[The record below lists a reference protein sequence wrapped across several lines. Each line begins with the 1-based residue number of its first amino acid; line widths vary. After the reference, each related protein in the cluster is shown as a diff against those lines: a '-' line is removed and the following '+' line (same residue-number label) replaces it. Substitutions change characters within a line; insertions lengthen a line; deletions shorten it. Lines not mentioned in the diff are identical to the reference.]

1 MYIPVTYEQ
10 DFDDLWMH
18 LKSKYPEKL
27 FNLDGVGEQL
37 DMSKFSKKFFSSAVT
52 SDASIDAN
60 ANVDDMSVIAYE
72 KELPKPFLK
81 MNSYY
86 ILWKE
91 LKKLYG
97 RPFADSVVEMQL
109 TGDIYINDMHGIGA
123 GKPYSYFGDTV
134 IIAKT
139 PNGAILYTTMEDVF
153 NRVAH
158 DGQLGEREDC
168 EEYTPEKGWEIL
180 DNNGWTKLT
189 RILKHPSHCDLVGVE
204 TKNGRTTIVT
214 EDHPVILK
222 GNQCLAAEDLC
233 CGIHELAQGSL
244 RIDQGVTTSF
254 IDPDYAYFVGFMIG
268 DGYIVSIPG
277 KVTQIRSGHFEIC
290 QKNIKNH
297 KIWSVANRLY
307 DNVREIKQGRALAC
321 GYKADVELL
330 GDTGRKSHKRKM
342 PADVLF
348 WGKDAQLSLLA
359 GLIDAEANINP
370 NGIVSIRVSSF
381 ALAEQ
386 IAELIRLNNLGNCRT
401 QLIKEYAPSGFASN
415 HPLYGVSCR
424 FTDRDIAKYSIKIQ
438 QSYDAV
444 YKKVNVDG
452 RFDSNDYRVH
462 KLLKYQHFGNAV
474 YDVTTASGHFYSQGL
489 LQHNCFNYSTY
500 DILTKGLPMVKKVK
514 CEPPKYLYS
523 FKSQLE
529 QFVTIA
535 SNSTLGASGTAD
547 MLIMMAY
554 YVKNMLNTLSDAHF
568 TFADE
573 DAVWRYVREN
583 LVSFVYTINQPM
595 RGNQC
600 VTEDTEVLTPS
611 GWKKYDEL
619 HVGDDIYTW
628 HDNELRIQQVQRVNV
643 NDYDGEMHRYRG
655 ERFDMQVTPNHRVLY
670 TSDPLA
676 KDFDLKPS
684 QEIIGCEDVYIP
696 VAARKWQGTGG
707 TWPQVRTSTLPWD
720 ERQVVCPLEFFS
732 LYRTNLPYSISS
744 QEAGEVVTFTNKT
757 NLPWTIAGEL
767 QHLCVL
773 AGLDSTAI
781 KLDNGR
787 YTVQVRQH
795 MSTLDR
801 ADKKEIVHYK
811 GKVWCPTTEDGVVV
825 FRHNGTVFISGN
837 SPFTN
842 LSVYDDN
849 FLDKLCADYIF
860 PDGST
865 PDKEIVKKLQN
876 IYLDI
881 MNEELQRTPLTF
893 PVTTACF
900 SIDKDNNIQDE
911 AFLHNIAQKNLQWG
925 FINMYAGSSSTL
937 SSCCFDGS
945 QKVFYMEDPED
956 GAWRIESLSRLY
968 ELYHDAVLFTM
979 GAHGEKSMCKVIR
992 IAGQPIYKLY
1002 LEGIKEPIPTS
1013 ETHLNP
1019 VVGYGLVPSYKL
1031 APSDKLISR
1040 GEDGKGAEVAITSI
1054 SIEPAPEY
1062 VYCLEMITVP
1072 QEEALFTLPNGIITH
1087 NCRLRSEQQSEY
1099 FNSFGSGSSKI
1110 GSLGVCTINFPRL
1123 AIQYPLEE
1131 DFMEKL
1137 EEMVGVCAKVNNA
1150 KRHIVQ
1156 KRINNGNEPLYKY
1169 EFMELSKQYSTCGVN
1184 GFYETIKLLGYD
1196 ILTEEGQA
1204 LALRILDKINDT
1216 NKIYQN
1222 KYKMPHNVEQV
1233 PGENLSIKLAEKDK
1247 LMGYQNEYNLYSN
1260 QFIPLIANADLF
1272 DRIKLQGLFDSHFSG
1287 GSICHLNVETQIT
1300 DVKNMEDLIRVAAKK
1315 GVVYFAI
1322 NYVLSQCT
1330 NGHMSVTNGDK
1341 CLVCGEPITDKY
1353 SRVVGFLTNIKN
1365 WHKVR
1370 REEDFPNRQF
1380 YQGEEIA
1387 PPEEEIEKVDL
1398 ARNTKE

>member
-123 GKPYSYFGDTV
+123 GKPYSYFGDTQVV
-134 IIAKT
+134 IPDKEWPFVTLCDLWNQYAKQMPVT
-139 PNGAILYTTMEDVF
+139 DHGDYEEIIPEDLKVLDADDSYVRVSRIVRHQNTQPLLNITVGGDDEPQFQLRVTADHPIILENGSELSAE
-153 NRVAH
+153 
-158 DGQLGEREDC
+158 QLKVGDALAMSQRFRN
-168 EEYTPEKGWEIL
+168 YIL
-180 DNNGWTKLT
+180 DKQRLD
-189 RILKHPSHCDLVGVE
+189 LKIYD
-204 TKNGRTTIVT
+204 
-214 EDHPVILK
+214 
-222 GNQCLAAEDLC
+222 
-233 CGIHELAQGSL
+233 
-244 RIDQGVTTSF
+244 
-254 IDPDYAYFVGFMIG
+254 
-268 DGYIVSIPG
+268 
-277 KVTQIRSGHFEIC
+277 
-290 QKNIKNH
+290 
-297 KIWSVANRLY
+297 SV
-307 DNVREIKQGRALAC
+307 NV
-321 GYKADVELL
+321 
-330 GDTGRKSHKRKM
+330 
-342 PADVLF
+342 
-348 WGKDAQLSLLA
+348 
-359 GLIDAEANINP
+359 
-370 NGIVSIRVSSF
+370 VSS
-381 ALAEQ
+381 
-386 IAELIRLNNLGNCRT
+386 ISPMPELDP
-401 QLIKEYAPSGFASN
+401 K
-415 HPLYGVSCR
+415 
-424 FTDRDIAKYSIKIQ
+424 D
-438 QSYDAV
+438 
-444 YKKVNVDG
+444 
-452 RFDSNDYRVH
+452 
-462 KLLKYQHFGNAV
+462 FGDKAIYV
-474 YDVTTASGHFYSQGL
+474 YDITTETGTFAADGIFKA
-489 LQHNCFNYSTY
+489 HNCFNYSTY

-600 VTEDTEVLTPS
+600 VTEDTEVLTPG

-619 HVGDDIYTW
+619 YVGDDIYTW

-643 NDYDGEMHRYRG
+643 NDYDGEMHHYFGRDVD
-655 ERFDMQVTPNHRVLY
+655 FIITPNHRVVHQKNN
-670 TSDPLA
+670 SDIWEIH
-676 KDFDLKPS
+676 PS
-684 QEIIGCEDVYIP
+684 SYLIDKKTPITIP
-696 VAARKWQGTGG
+696 VASSKFDREDYPISDDMLALCTFVLTDGHLKHGEGGRRTTVHVYKSPKRWGNEELQDIFARLGLEYQIRTLDSCFGG
-707 TWPQVRTSTLPWD
+707 TVTAYELSTD
-720 ERQVVCPLEFFS
+720 NSV
-732 LYRTNLPYSISS
+732 
-744 QEAGEVVTFTNKT
+744 EVVRLLNDTKKS
-757 NLPWTIAGEL
+757 LPDWMAKLSRRQAQLVIDLWAQLDGHTAENEYGRQKLQCDNMSIANQLQELCVIAG
-767 QHLCVL
+767 H
-773 AGLDSTAI
+773 GSTI
-781 KLDNGR
+781 NTR
-787 YTVQVRQH
+787 YIGNNKAPTIYVIPFIR
-795 MSTLDR
+795 
-801 ADKKEIVHYK
+801 DKKSLQNKETVHYQ
-811 GKVWCPTTEDGVVV
+811 GKVWCPTTEDGVVFFRRRGSV
-825 FRHNGTVFISGN
+825 FVSGN

-849 FLDKLCADYIF
+849 FLDKLCTDYIF

-881 MNEELQRTPLTF
+881 MNDELQRTPLTF

-937 SSCCFDGS
+937 SSC
-945 QKVFYMEDPED
+945 
-956 GAWRIESLSRLY
+956 
-968 ELYHDAVLFTM
+968 
-979 GAHGEKSMCKVIR
+979 
-992 IAGQPIYKLY
+992 
-1002 LEGIKEPIPTS
+1002 
-1013 ETHLNP
+1013 
-1019 VVGYGLVPSYKL
+1019 
-1031 APSDKLISR
+1031 
-1040 GEDGKGAEVAITSI
+1040 
-1054 SIEPAPEY
+1054 
-1062 VYCLEMITVP
+1062 
-1072 QEEALFTLPNGIITH
+1072 
-1087 NCRLRSEQQSEY
+1087 CRLRSEQQSEY

-1398 ARNTKE
+1398 ARSAKE

>member
-123 GKPYSYFGDTV
+123 GKPY
-134 IIAKT
+134 
-139 PNGAILYTTMEDVF
+139 
-153 NRVAH
+153 
-158 DGQLGEREDC
+158 
-168 EEYTPEKGWEIL
+168 
-180 DNNGWTKLT
+180 
-189 RILKHPSHCDLVGVE
+189 
-204 TKNGRTTIVT
+204 
-214 EDHPVILK
+214 
-222 GNQCLAAEDLC
+222 
-233 CGIHELAQGSL
+233 
-244 RIDQGVTTSF
+244 
-254 IDPDYAYFVGFMIG
+254 
-268 DGYIVSIPG
+268 
-277 KVTQIRSGHFEIC
+277 
-290 QKNIKNH
+290 
-297 KIWSVANRLY
+297 
-307 DNVREIKQGRALAC
+307 
-321 GYKADVELL
+321 
-330 GDTGRKSHKRKM
+330 
-342 PADVLF
+342 
-348 WGKDAQLSLLA
+348 
-359 GLIDAEANINP
+359 
-370 NGIVSIRVSSF
+370 
-381 ALAEQ
+381 
-386 IAELIRLNNLGNCRT
+386 
-401 QLIKEYAPSGFASN
+401 
-415 HPLYGVSCR
+415 
-424 FTDRDIAKYSIKIQ
+424 
-438 QSYDAV
+438 
-444 YKKVNVDG
+444 
-452 RFDSNDYRVH
+452 
-462 KLLKYQHFGNAV
+462 
-474 YDVTTASGHFYSQGL
+474 
-489 LQHNCFNYSTY
+489 CFNYSTY

-600 VTEDTEVLTPS
+600 VTEDTEVLTPG

-670 TSDPLA
+670 TTDPLA
-676 KDFDLKPS
+676 KEFDLKPS
-684 QEIIGCEDVYIP
+684 QEIIECEDVYIP
-696 VAARKWQGTGG
+696 VAARKWEGTGG
-707 TWPQVRTSTLPWD
+707 IWPQVGTSELHNRD
-720 ERQVVCPLEFFS
+720 VVCPLGFFN
-732 LYRTNLPYSISS
+732 LYQTYLPYCVSRK
-744 QEAGEVVTFTNKT
+744 EAATVVRLSKRFEVTKNM
-757 NLPWTIAGEL
+757 ADEL

-781 KLDNGR
+781 KLDNGL
-787 YTVQVRQH
+787 YTVKVRQH
-795 MSTLDR
+795 ISTLDR
-801 ADKKEIVHYK
+801 ADKKESVHYQ

-937 SSCCFDGS
+937 SSC
-945 QKVFYMEDPED
+945 
-956 GAWRIESLSRLY
+956 
-968 ELYHDAVLFTM
+968 
-979 GAHGEKSMCKVIR
+979 
-992 IAGQPIYKLY
+992 
-1002 LEGIKEPIPTS
+1002 
-1013 ETHLNP
+1013 
-1019 VVGYGLVPSYKL
+1019 
-1031 APSDKLISR
+1031 
-1040 GEDGKGAEVAITSI
+1040 
-1054 SIEPAPEY
+1054 
-1062 VYCLEMITVP
+1062 
-1072 QEEALFTLPNGIITH
+1072 
-1087 NCRLRSEQQSEY
+1087 CRLRSEQQSEY

-1300 DVKNMEDLIRVAAKK
+1300 DVKDMEDLIRVAAKK

-1322 NYVLSQCT
+1322 NYVLSQCA

-1353 SRVVGFLTNIKN
+1353 TRVVG
-1365 WHKVR
+1365 KVC
-1370 REEDFPNRQF
+1370 
-1380 YQGEEIA
+1380 
-1387 PPEEEIEKVDL
+1387 
-1398 ARNTKE
+1398 

>member
-595 RGNQC
+595 RGNQ
-600 VTEDTEVLTPS
+600 
-611 GWKKYDEL
+611 
-619 HVGDDIYTW
+619 
-628 HDNELRIQQVQRVNV
+628 
-643 NDYDGEMHRYRG
+643 
-655 ERFDMQVTPNHRVLY
+655 
-670 TSDPLA
+670 
-676 KDFDLKPS
+676 
-684 QEIIGCEDVYIP
+684 
-696 VAARKWQGTGG
+696 
-707 TWPQVRTSTLPWD
+707 
-720 ERQVVCPLEFFS
+720 
-732 LYRTNLPYSISS
+732 
-744 QEAGEVVTFTNKT
+744 
-757 NLPWTIAGEL
+757 
-767 QHLCVL
+767 
-773 AGLDSTAI
+773 
-781 KLDNGR
+781 
-787 YTVQVRQH
+787 
-795 MSTLDR
+795 
-801 ADKKEIVHYK
+801 
-811 GKVWCPTTEDGVVV
+811 
-825 FRHNGTVFISGN
+825 

-842 LSVYDDN
+842 LSIYDDN
-849 FLDKLCADYIF
+849 FLDKLCGDYIF

-865 PDKEIVKKLQN
+865 PDKEIVKKLQD

-881 MNEELQRTPLTF
+881 MNEELARTPLTF

-911 AFLHNIAQKNLQWG
+911 EFLHNIAQKNLQWG

-937 SSCCFDGS
+937 SSC
-945 QKVFYMEDPED
+945 
-956 GAWRIESLSRLY
+956 
-968 ELYHDAVLFTM
+968 
-979 GAHGEKSMCKVIR
+979 
-992 IAGQPIYKLY
+992 
-1002 LEGIKEPIPTS
+1002 
-1013 ETHLNP
+1013 
-1019 VVGYGLVPSYKL
+1019 
-1031 APSDKLISR
+1031 
-1040 GEDGKGAEVAITSI
+1040 
-1054 SIEPAPEY
+1054 
-1062 VYCLEMITVP
+1062 
-1072 QEEALFTLPNGIITH
+1072 
-1087 NCRLRSEQQSEY
+1087 CRLRSEQQSEY

-1184 GFYETIKLLGYD
+1184 GFYEAIQLLGYD

-1216 NKIYQN
+1216 NKVYQN

-1287 GSICHLNVETQIT
+1287 GSICHLNVETQIA
-1300 DVKNMEDLIRVAAKK
+1300 DVKDMEDLIRVAAKK

-1370 REEDFPNRQF
+1370 RDEDFPNRQF

-1387 PPEEEIEKVDL
+1387 PPAEEIEKVDL
-1398 ARNTKE
+1398 VHNAKEGA

>member
-123 GKPYSYFGDTV
+123 GKPY
-134 IIAKT
+134 
-139 PNGAILYTTMEDVF
+139 
-153 NRVAH
+153 
-158 DGQLGEREDC
+158 
-168 EEYTPEKGWEIL
+168 
-180 DNNGWTKLT
+180 
-189 RILKHPSHCDLVGVE
+189 
-204 TKNGRTTIVT
+204 
-214 EDHPVILK
+214 
-222 GNQCLAAEDLC
+222 
-233 CGIHELAQGSL
+233 
-244 RIDQGVTTSF
+244 
-254 IDPDYAYFVGFMIG
+254 
-268 DGYIVSIPG
+268 
-277 KVTQIRSGHFEIC
+277 
-290 QKNIKNH
+290 
-297 KIWSVANRLY
+297 
-307 DNVREIKQGRALAC
+307 
-321 GYKADVELL
+321 
-330 GDTGRKSHKRKM
+330 
-342 PADVLF
+342 
-348 WGKDAQLSLLA
+348 
-359 GLIDAEANINP
+359 
-370 NGIVSIRVSSF
+370 
-381 ALAEQ
+381 
-386 IAELIRLNNLGNCRT
+386 
-401 QLIKEYAPSGFASN
+401 
-415 HPLYGVSCR
+415 
-424 FTDRDIAKYSIKIQ
+424 
-438 QSYDAV
+438 
-444 YKKVNVDG
+444 
-452 RFDSNDYRVH
+452 
-462 KLLKYQHFGNAV
+462 
-474 YDVTTASGHFYSQGL
+474 
-489 LQHNCFNYSTY
+489 CFNYSTY

-568 TFADE
+568 TFANE
-573 DAVWRYVREN
+573 EAVWKYVREN

-595 RGNQC
+595 RGNQ
-600 VTEDTEVLTPS
+600 
-611 GWKKYDEL
+611 
-619 HVGDDIYTW
+619 
-628 HDNELRIQQVQRVNV
+628 
-643 NDYDGEMHRYRG
+643 
-655 ERFDMQVTPNHRVLY
+655 
-670 TSDPLA
+670 
-676 KDFDLKPS
+676 
-684 QEIIGCEDVYIP
+684 
-696 VAARKWQGTGG
+696 
-707 TWPQVRTSTLPWD
+707 
-720 ERQVVCPLEFFS
+720 
-732 LYRTNLPYSISS
+732 
-744 QEAGEVVTFTNKT
+744 
-757 NLPWTIAGEL
+757 
-767 QHLCVL
+767 
-773 AGLDSTAI
+773 
-781 KLDNGR
+781 
-787 YTVQVRQH
+787 
-795 MSTLDR
+795 
-801 ADKKEIVHYK
+801 
-811 GKVWCPTTEDGVVV
+811 
-825 FRHNGTVFISGN
+825 

-1031 APSDKLISR
+1031 SPGDKLISR
-1040 GEDGKGAEVAITSI
+1040 GNDGEGAEVAITSI

-1300 DVKNMEDLIRVAAKK
+1300 DVKDMEDLIRVAAKK

-1322 NYVLSQCT
+1322 NYVLSQCA

-1353 SRVVGFLTNIKN
+1353 TRVVG
-1365 WHKVR
+1365 KVC
-1370 REEDFPNRQF
+1370 
-1380 YQGEEIA
+1380 
-1387 PPEEEIEKVDL
+1387 
-1398 ARNTKE
+1398 

>member
-123 GKPYSYFGDTV
+123 GKPYSYFGDTRVV
-134 IIAKT
+134 IPDKEWPFVTLCDLWNQYAEQMPVTDHGDYEEIIPEDLKVLDADDSYVRVSRIVRHQNT
-139 PNGAILYTTMEDVF
+139 QPLLNITVGGDDEPQFQLRVTADHPIILENGSELSAE
-153 NRVAH
+153 
-158 DGQLGEREDC
+158 QLKVGDALAMSQRFRN
-168 EEYTPEKGWEIL
+168 YIL
-180 DNNGWTKLT
+180 DKQRLD
-189 RILKHPSHCDLVGVE
+189 LKIYD
-204 TKNGRTTIVT
+204 
-214 EDHPVILK
+214 
-222 GNQCLAAEDLC
+222 
-233 CGIHELAQGSL
+233 
-244 RIDQGVTTSF
+244 
-254 IDPDYAYFVGFMIG
+254 
-268 DGYIVSIPG
+268 
-277 KVTQIRSGHFEIC
+277 
-290 QKNIKNH
+290 
-297 KIWSVANRLY
+297 SV
-307 DNVREIKQGRALAC
+307 NV
-321 GYKADVELL
+321 
-330 GDTGRKSHKRKM
+330 
-342 PADVLF
+342 
-348 WGKDAQLSLLA
+348 
-359 GLIDAEANINP
+359 
-370 NGIVSIRVSSF
+370 VSS
-381 ALAEQ
+381 
-386 IAELIRLNNLGNCRT
+386 ISPMPELDP
-401 QLIKEYAPSGFASN
+401 K
-415 HPLYGVSCR
+415 
-424 FTDRDIAKYSIKIQ
+424 D
-438 QSYDAV
+438 
-444 YKKVNVDG
+444 
-452 RFDSNDYRVH
+452 
-462 KLLKYQHFGNAV
+462 FGDKAIYV
-474 YDVTTASGHFYSQGL
+474 YDITTETGTFAADGIFKA
-489 LQHNCFNYSTY
+489 HNCFNYSTY

-600 VTEDTEVLTPS
+600 VTEDTEVLTPG

-619 HVGDDIYTW
+619 YVGDDIYTW

-643 NDYDGEMHRYRG
+643 SDYDGEMHHYSGRDVD
-655 ERFDMQVTPNHRVLY
+655 FMVTPNHRVVHQKNNRDSWEIHPSSYLIDKK
-670 TSDPLA
+670 TPLT
-676 KDFDLKPS
+676 
-684 QEIIGCEDVYIP
+684 IP
-696 VAARKWQGTGG
+696 VASSKFDRGDYPISDDMLALCTFVLTDGHLKQGEGGRRSRVQIYKSPKRWGNEELQDIFARLGLEYQIRTLDSCFGG
-707 TWPQVRTSTLPWD
+707 TVTAYELSTD
-720 ERQVVCPLEFFS
+720 NSV
-732 LYRTNLPYSISS
+732 
-744 QEAGEVVTFTNKT
+744 EVVRLLNDTKKS
-757 NLPWTIAGEL
+757 LPDWMAKLSRRQAQLVIDLWAQLDGHTAENEYGRQKLQCDNMSIANQLQELCVIAG
-767 QHLCVL
+767 H
-773 AGLDSTAI
+773 GSTI
-781 KLDNGR
+781 NTR
-787 YTVQVRQH
+787 YIGNNKAPTIYVIPFIR
-795 MSTLDR
+795 
-801 ADKKEIVHYK
+801 DKKSLQNKETVHYQ
-811 GKVWCPTTEDGVVV
+811 GKVWCPTTEDGVVFFRRRGSV
-825 FRHNGTVFISGN
+825 FVSGN

-849 FLDKLCADYIF
+849 FLDKLCTDYIF

-937 SSCCFDGS
+937 SSC
-945 QKVFYMEDPED
+945 
-956 GAWRIESLSRLY
+956 
-968 ELYHDAVLFTM
+968 
-979 GAHGEKSMCKVIR
+979 
-992 IAGQPIYKLY
+992 
-1002 LEGIKEPIPTS
+1002 
-1013 ETHLNP
+1013 
-1019 VVGYGLVPSYKL
+1019 
-1031 APSDKLISR
+1031 
-1040 GEDGKGAEVAITSI
+1040 
-1054 SIEPAPEY
+1054 
-1062 VYCLEMITVP
+1062 
-1072 QEEALFTLPNGIITH
+1072 
-1087 NCRLRSEQQSEY
+1087 CRLRSEQQSEY

-1300 DVKNMEDLIRVAAKK
+1300 DVKDMEDLIRVAAKK

-1322 NYVLSQCT
+1322 NYVLSQCA

-1353 SRVVGFLTNIKN
+1353 TRVVG
-1365 WHKVR
+1365 KVC
-1370 REEDFPNRQF
+1370 
-1380 YQGEEIA
+1380 
-1387 PPEEEIEKVDL
+1387 
-1398 ARNTKE
+1398 

>member
-123 GKPYSYFGDTV
+123 GKPYSYFGDTRVV
-134 IIAKT
+134 IPDKEWPFVTLCDLWNQYAEQMPVTDHGDYEEIIPEDLKVLDADDSYVRVSRIVRHQNTQPLLDITVGGDDEPKFQLRVT
-139 PNGAILYTTMEDVF
+139 ADHPIILENGSELPAE
-153 NRVAH
+153 
-158 DGQLGEREDC
+158 QLKVGDALAMSQRFRN
-168 EEYTPEKGWEIL
+168 YIL
-180 DNNGWTKLT
+180 DKQRLD
-189 RILKHPSHCDLVGVE
+189 LKIYD
-204 TKNGRTTIVT
+204 
-214 EDHPVILK
+214 
-222 GNQCLAAEDLC
+222 
-233 CGIHELAQGSL
+233 
-244 RIDQGVTTSF
+244 
-254 IDPDYAYFVGFMIG
+254 
-268 DGYIVSIPG
+268 
-277 KVTQIRSGHFEIC
+277 
-290 QKNIKNH
+290 
-297 KIWSVANRLY
+297 SV
-307 DNVREIKQGRALAC
+307 NV
-321 GYKADVELL
+321 
-330 GDTGRKSHKRKM
+330 
-342 PADVLF
+342 
-348 WGKDAQLSLLA
+348 
-359 GLIDAEANINP
+359 
-370 NGIVSIRVSSF
+370 VSS
-381 ALAEQ
+381 
-386 IAELIRLNNLGNCRT
+386 IS
-401 QLIKEYAPSGFASN
+401 PM
-415 HPLYGVSCR
+415 P
-424 FTDRDIAKYSIKIQ
+424 
-438 QSYDAV
+438 
-444 YKKVNVDG
+444 
-452 RFDSNDYRVH
+452 
-462 KLLKYQHFGNAV
+462 KLDPKDFGDKAIYV
-474 YDVTTASGHFYSQGL
+474 YDITTETGTFAADGIFKA
-489 LQHNCFNYSTY
+489 HNCFNYSTY

-600 VTEDTEVLTPS
+600 VTEDTEVLTPG

-619 HVGDDIYTW
+619 YVGDDIYTW

-643 NDYDGEMHRYRG
+643 SDYDGEMHRYRG

-670 TSDPLA
+670 ASDPLA

-696 VAARKWQGTGG
+696 VAAKKWQGTGG

-744 QEAGEVVTFTNKT
+744 QEAREVVTLTNKT

-787 YTVQVRQH
+787 YTVQVCQH

-900 SIDKDNNIQDE
+900 SIDGDNNIQDE

-937 SSCCFDGS
+937 SSC
-945 QKVFYMEDPED
+945 
-956 GAWRIESLSRLY
+956 
-968 ELYHDAVLFTM
+968 
-979 GAHGEKSMCKVIR
+979 
-992 IAGQPIYKLY
+992 
-1002 LEGIKEPIPTS
+1002 
-1013 ETHLNP
+1013 
-1019 VVGYGLVPSYKL
+1019 
-1031 APSDKLISR
+1031 
-1040 GEDGKGAEVAITSI
+1040 
-1054 SIEPAPEY
+1054 
-1062 VYCLEMITVP
+1062 
-1072 QEEALFTLPNGIITH
+1072 
-1087 NCRLRSEQQSEY
+1087 CRLRSEQQSEY

-1150 KRHIVQ
+1150 KRRIVQ

-1184 GFYETIKLLGYD
+1184 GFYEAIELLGYD

-1300 DVKNMEDLIRVAAKK
+1300 DVKDMEDLIRVAAKK

-1341 CLVCGEPITDKY
+1341 CLVCGEPITNKY
-1353 SRVVGFLTNIKN
+1353 TRVVGK
-1365 WHKVR
+1365 
-1370 REEDFPNRQF
+1370 
-1380 YQGEEIA
+1380 A
-1387 PPEEEIEKVDL
+1387 C
-1398 ARNTKE
+1398 

>member
-123 GKPYSYFGDTV
+123 GKPYSYFGDTRVV
-134 IIAKT
+134 IPDKEWPFVTLCDLWNQYAEQMPVTDHGDYEEIIPEDLKVLDADDSYVRVSRIVRHQNT
-139 PNGAILYTTMEDVF
+139 QPLLNITVGGDDEPQFQLRVTADHPIILENGSELPAE
-153 NRVAH
+153 
-158 DGQLGEREDC
+158 QLKVGDALAMSQRFRN
-168 EEYTPEKGWEIL
+168 YIL
-180 DNNGWTKLT
+180 DKQRLD
-189 RILKHPSHCDLVGVE
+189 LKIYD
-204 TKNGRTTIVT
+204 
-214 EDHPVILK
+214 
-222 GNQCLAAEDLC
+222 
-233 CGIHELAQGSL
+233 
-244 RIDQGVTTSF
+244 
-254 IDPDYAYFVGFMIG
+254 
-268 DGYIVSIPG
+268 
-277 KVTQIRSGHFEIC
+277 
-290 QKNIKNH
+290 
-297 KIWSVANRLY
+297 SV
-307 DNVREIKQGRALAC
+307 NV
-321 GYKADVELL
+321 
-330 GDTGRKSHKRKM
+330 
-342 PADVLF
+342 
-348 WGKDAQLSLLA
+348 
-359 GLIDAEANINP
+359 
-370 NGIVSIRVSSF
+370 VSS
-381 ALAEQ
+381 
-386 IAELIRLNNLGNCRT
+386 ISPMPELDP
-401 QLIKEYAPSGFASN
+401 K
-415 HPLYGVSCR
+415 
-424 FTDRDIAKYSIKIQ
+424 D
-438 QSYDAV
+438 
-444 YKKVNVDG
+444 
-452 RFDSNDYRVH
+452 
-462 KLLKYQHFGNAV
+462 FGDKAIYV
-474 YDVTTASGHFYSQGL
+474 YDITTETGTFAADGIFKA
-489 LQHNCFNYSTY
+489 HNCFNYSTY

-600 VTEDTEVLTPS
+600 VTEDTEVLTPG

-619 HVGDDIYTW
+619 YVGDDIYTW

-670 TSDPLA
+670 ASDPLA

-696 VAARKWQGTGG
+696 VAARKWEGTGG

-744 QEAGEVVTFTNKT
+744 QEAREVVTLTNKT

-767 QHLCVL
+767 QHLCIL
-773 AGLDSTAI
+773 AGLDSTAT

-937 SSCCFDGS
+937 SSCC
-945 QKVFYMEDPED
+945 
-956 GAWRIESLSRLY
+956 
-968 ELYHDAVLFTM
+968 
-979 GAHGEKSMCKVIR
+979 
-992 IAGQPIYKLY
+992 
-1002 LEGIKEPIPTS
+1002 
-1013 ETHLNP
+1013 
-1019 VVGYGLVPSYKL
+1019 
-1031 APSDKLISR
+1031 
-1040 GEDGKGAEVAITSI
+1040 
-1054 SIEPAPEY
+1054 
-1062 VYCLEMITVP
+1062 
-1072 QEEALFTLPNGIITH
+1072 
-1087 NCRLRSEQQSEY
+1087 RLRSEQQSEY

-1150 KRHIVQ
+1150 KRRIVQ

-1300 DVKNMEDLIRVAAKK
+1300 DVKDMEDLIRVAAKK

-1322 NYVLSQCT
+1322 NYVLSQCA

-1341 CLVCGEPITDKY
+1341 CLVCGESIMDKY
-1353 SRVVGFLTNIKN
+1353 TRVVG
-1365 WHKVR
+1365 KVC
-1370 REEDFPNRQF
+1370 
-1380 YQGEEIA
+1380 
-1387 PPEEEIEKVDL
+1387 
-1398 ARNTKE
+1398 

>member
-1 MYIPVTYEQ
+1 
-10 DFDDLWMH
+10 
-18 LKSKYPEKL
+18 
-27 FNLDGVGEQL
+27 
-37 DMSKFSKKFFSSAVT
+37 
-52 SDASIDAN
+52 
-60 ANVDDMSVIAYE
+60 
-72 KELPKPFLK
+72 
-81 MNSYY
+81 
-86 ILWKE
+86 
-91 LKKLYG
+91 
-97 RPFADSVVEMQL
+97 
-109 TGDIYINDMHGIGA
+109 
-123 GKPYSYFGDTV
+123 
-134 IIAKT
+134 
-139 PNGAILYTTMEDVF
+139 
-153 NRVAH
+153 
-158 DGQLGEREDC
+158 
-168 EEYTPEKGWEIL
+168 
-180 DNNGWTKLT
+180 
-189 RILKHPSHCDLVGVE
+189 
-204 TKNGRTTIVT
+204 
-214 EDHPVILK
+214 
-222 GNQCLAAEDLC
+222 
-233 CGIHELAQGSL
+233 
-244 RIDQGVTTSF
+244 
-254 IDPDYAYFVGFMIG
+254 
-268 DGYIVSIPG
+268 
-277 KVTQIRSGHFEIC
+277 
-290 QKNIKNH
+290 
-297 KIWSVANRLY
+297 
-307 DNVREIKQGRALAC
+307 
-321 GYKADVELL
+321 
-330 GDTGRKSHKRKM
+330 
-342 PADVLF
+342 
-348 WGKDAQLSLLA
+348 
-359 GLIDAEANINP
+359 
-370 NGIVSIRVSSF
+370 
-381 ALAEQ
+381 
-386 IAELIRLNNLGNCRT
+386 
-401 QLIKEYAPSGFASN
+401 
-415 HPLYGVSCR
+415 
-424 FTDRDIAKYSIKIQ
+424 
-438 QSYDAV
+438 
-444 YKKVNVDG
+444 
-452 RFDSNDYRVH
+452 
-462 KLLKYQHFGNAV
+462 
-474 YDVTTASGHFYSQGL
+474 
-489 LQHNCFNYSTY
+489 
-500 DILTKGLPMVKKVK
+500 
-514 CEPPKYLYS
+514 
-523 FKSQLE
+523 
-529 QFVTIA
+529 
-535 SNSTLGASGTAD
+535 

-554 YVKNMLNTLSDAHF
+554 YVKNILNTLSDAHF
-568 TFADE
+568 TFTNE
-573 DAVWRYVREN
+573 EAVWKYVREN
-583 LVSFVYTINQPM
+583 IVSFIYTINQPM
-595 RGNQC
+595 RGAQ
-600 VTEDTEVLTPS
+600 
-611 GWKKYDEL
+611 
-619 HVGDDIYTW
+619 
-628 HDNELRIQQVQRVNV
+628 
-643 NDYDGEMHRYRG
+643 
-655 ERFDMQVTPNHRVLY
+655 
-670 TSDPLA
+670 
-676 KDFDLKPS
+676 
-684 QEIIGCEDVYIP
+684 
-696 VAARKWQGTGG
+696 
-707 TWPQVRTSTLPWD
+707 
-720 ERQVVCPLEFFS
+720 
-732 LYRTNLPYSISS
+732 
-744 QEAGEVVTFTNKT
+744 
-757 NLPWTIAGEL
+757 
-767 QHLCVL
+767 
-773 AGLDSTAI
+773 
-781 KLDNGR
+781 
-787 YTVQVRQH
+787 
-795 MSTLDR
+795 
-801 ADKKEIVHYK
+801 
-811 GKVWCPTTEDGVVV
+811 
-825 FRHNGTVFISGN
+825 
-837 SPFTN
+837 SPFSN
-842 LSVYDDN
+842 LSIYDN
-849 FLDKLCADYIF
+849 YFLDKLCADYIF

-911 AFLHNIAQKNLQWG
+911 AFLHNTAQKNLQWG

-1031 APSDKLISR
+1031 APGDKLISR

-1300 DVKNMEDLIRVAAKK
+1300 DVKDMEDLIRVAAKK

-1322 NYVLSQCT
+1322 NYVLSQCA

-1353 SRVVGFLTNIKN
+1353 TRVVGKVCRQAQEVARYIGDDIYATINKN
-1365 WHKVR
+1365 S
-1370 REEDFPNRQF
+1370 EYAGNP
-1380 YQGEEIA
+1380 
-1387 PPEEEIEKVDL
+1387 
-1398 ARNTKE
+1398 

>member
-37 DMSKFSKKFFSSAVT
+37 DMSKFSKKFFASSVT
-52 SDASIDAN
+52 ADASIDAN

-97 RPFADSVVEMQL
+97 RPFADSIVEMQL

-123 GKPYSYFGDTV
+123 GKPY
-134 IIAKT
+134 
-139 PNGAILYTTMEDVF
+139 
-153 NRVAH
+153 
-158 DGQLGEREDC
+158 
-168 EEYTPEKGWEIL
+168 
-180 DNNGWTKLT
+180 
-189 RILKHPSHCDLVGVE
+189 
-204 TKNGRTTIVT
+204 
-214 EDHPVILK
+214 
-222 GNQCLAAEDLC
+222 
-233 CGIHELAQGSL
+233 
-244 RIDQGVTTSF
+244 
-254 IDPDYAYFVGFMIG
+254 
-268 DGYIVSIPG
+268 
-277 KVTQIRSGHFEIC
+277 
-290 QKNIKNH
+290 
-297 KIWSVANRLY
+297 
-307 DNVREIKQGRALAC
+307 
-321 GYKADVELL
+321 
-330 GDTGRKSHKRKM
+330 
-342 PADVLF
+342 
-348 WGKDAQLSLLA
+348 
-359 GLIDAEANINP
+359 
-370 NGIVSIRVSSF
+370 
-381 ALAEQ
+381 
-386 IAELIRLNNLGNCRT
+386 
-401 QLIKEYAPSGFASN
+401 
-415 HPLYGVSCR
+415 
-424 FTDRDIAKYSIKIQ
+424 
-438 QSYDAV
+438 
-444 YKKVNVDG
+444 
-452 RFDSNDYRVH
+452 
-462 KLLKYQHFGNAV
+462 
-474 YDVTTASGHFYSQGL
+474 
-489 LQHNCFNYSTY
+489 CFNYSTY

-535 SNSTLGASGTAD
+535 SNSTLGATGTAD

-568 TFADE
+568 TFANE
-573 DAVWRYVREN
+573 EAVWKYVREN

-595 RGNQC
+595 RGNQ
-600 VTEDTEVLTPS
+600 
-611 GWKKYDEL
+611 
-619 HVGDDIYTW
+619 
-628 HDNELRIQQVQRVNV
+628 
-643 NDYDGEMHRYRG
+643 
-655 ERFDMQVTPNHRVLY
+655 
-670 TSDPLA
+670 
-676 KDFDLKPS
+676 
-684 QEIIGCEDVYIP
+684 
-696 VAARKWQGTGG
+696 
-707 TWPQVRTSTLPWD
+707 
-720 ERQVVCPLEFFS
+720 
-732 LYRTNLPYSISS
+732 
-744 QEAGEVVTFTNKT
+744 
-757 NLPWTIAGEL
+757 
-767 QHLCVL
+767 
-773 AGLDSTAI
+773 
-781 KLDNGR
+781 
-787 YTVQVRQH
+787 
-795 MSTLDR
+795 
-801 ADKKEIVHYK
+801 
-811 GKVWCPTTEDGVVV
+811 
-825 FRHNGTVFISGN
+825 

-842 LSVYDDN
+842 LSIYDDN
-849 FLDKLCADYIF
+849 FLDKLCGDYIF

-881 MNEELQRTPLTF
+881 MNEELARTPLTF

-1031 APSDKLISR
+1031 APGDKLISR
-1040 GEDGKGAEVAITSI
+1040 GNDGEGAEVAITSI

-1300 DVKNMEDLIRVAAKK
+1300 DVKDMEDLIRVAAKK

-1322 NYVLSQCT
+1322 NYVLSQCA
-1330 NGHMSVTNGDK
+1330 NGHMSVTNDDK

-1353 SRVVGFLTNIKN
+1353 TRVVGFLTNIKN

-1370 REEDFPNRQF
+1370 RDEDFPNRQF

-1398 ARNTKE
+1398 ARNAKE

>member
-123 GKPYSYFGDTV
+123 GKPYSYFGDTQVV
-134 IIAKT
+134 IPDKEWPFVT
-139 PNGAILYTTMEDVF
+139 LYDLWNQYAEQMPVTDHGDYEEIIPEDLKVLDADDSYV
-153 NRVAH
+153 RVLRIVRH
-158 DGQLGEREDC
+158 KNTQPLLDITVGGDDEPQFQLR
-168 EEYTPEKGWEIL
+168 
-180 DNNGWTKLT
+180 
-189 RILKHPSHCDLVGVE
+189 
-204 TKNGRTTIVT
+204 VT
-214 EDHPVILK
+214 ADHPIIL
-222 GNQCLAAEDLC
+222 GNGSELPAEQLK
-233 CGIHELAQGSL
+233 
-244 RIDQGVTTSF
+244 
-254 IDPDYAYFVGFMIG
+254 VG
-268 DGYIVSIPG
+268 D
-277 KVTQIRSGHFEIC
+277 
-290 QKNIKNH
+290 
-297 KIWSVANRLY
+297 
-307 DNVREIKQGRALAC
+307 ALAMSQRFRNYID
-321 GYKADVELL
+321 GKQ
-330 GDTGRKSHKRKM
+330 KS
-342 PADVLF
+342 DSEVF
-348 WGKDAQLSLLA
+348 
-359 GLIDAEANINP
+359 EN
-370 NGIVSIRVSSF
+370 
-381 ALAEQ
+381 
-386 IAELIRLNNLGNCRT
+386 
-401 QLIKEYAPSGFASN
+401 
-415 HPLYGVSCR
+415 
-424 FTDRDIAKYSIKIQ
+424 
-438 QSYDAV
+438 
-444 YKKVNVDG
+444 VNVISSISPMPELDPK
-452 RFDSNDYRVH
+452 D
-462 KLLKYQHFGNAV
+462 FGDKAIYV
-474 YDVTTASGHFYSQGL
+474 YDITTETGTFAADGIFKA
-489 LQHNCFNYSTY
+489 HNCFNYSTY

-535 SNSTLGASGTAD
+535 SNSTLGATGTAD

-554 YVKNMLNTLSDAHF
+554 YVKNILNTLSDAHF
-568 TFADE
+568 TFTNE
-573 DAVWRYVREN
+573 EAVRKYVREN
-583 LVSFVYTINQPM
+583 IVSFIYTINQPM
-595 RGNQC
+595 RGAQ
-600 VTEDTEVLTPS
+600 
-611 GWKKYDEL
+611 
-619 HVGDDIYTW
+619 
-628 HDNELRIQQVQRVNV
+628 
-643 NDYDGEMHRYRG
+643 
-655 ERFDMQVTPNHRVLY
+655 
-670 TSDPLA
+670 
-676 KDFDLKPS
+676 
-684 QEIIGCEDVYIP
+684 
-696 VAARKWQGTGG
+696 
-707 TWPQVRTSTLPWD
+707 
-720 ERQVVCPLEFFS
+720 
-732 LYRTNLPYSISS
+732 
-744 QEAGEVVTFTNKT
+744 
-757 NLPWTIAGEL
+757 
-767 QHLCVL
+767 
-773 AGLDSTAI
+773 
-781 KLDNGR
+781 
-787 YTVQVRQH
+787 
-795 MSTLDR
+795 
-801 ADKKEIVHYK
+801 
-811 GKVWCPTTEDGVVV
+811 
-825 FRHNGTVFISGN
+825 
-837 SPFTN
+837 SPFSN
-842 LSVYDDN
+842 LSIYDN
-849 FLDKLCADYIF
+849 YFLDKLCADYIF

-881 MNEELQRTPLTF
+881 MNEELQRTPVTF

-911 AFLHNIAQKNLQWG
+911 EFLHNIAQKNLQWG

-937 SSCCFDGS
+937 SSC
-945 QKVFYMEDPED
+945 
-956 GAWRIESLSRLY
+956 
-968 ELYHDAVLFTM
+968 
-979 GAHGEKSMCKVIR
+979 
-992 IAGQPIYKLY
+992 
-1002 LEGIKEPIPTS
+1002 
-1013 ETHLNP
+1013 
-1019 VVGYGLVPSYKL
+1019 
-1031 APSDKLISR
+1031 
-1040 GEDGKGAEVAITSI
+1040 
-1054 SIEPAPEY
+1054 
-1062 VYCLEMITVP
+1062 
-1072 QEEALFTLPNGIITH
+1072 
-1087 NCRLRSEQQSEY
+1087 CRLRSEQQSEY

-1137 EEMVGVCAKVNNA
+1137 EEIVGVCAKVNNA

-1300 DVKNMEDLIRVAAKK
+1300 DVKDMQDLIRVAAKK

-1341 CLVCGEPITDKY
+1341 CLMCGEPITDKY

-1398 ARNTKE
+1398 ARNAKE

>member
-123 GKPYSYFGDTV
+123 GKPY
-134 IIAKT
+134 
-139 PNGAILYTTMEDVF
+139 
-153 NRVAH
+153 
-158 DGQLGEREDC
+158 
-168 EEYTPEKGWEIL
+168 
-180 DNNGWTKLT
+180 
-189 RILKHPSHCDLVGVE
+189 
-204 TKNGRTTIVT
+204 
-214 EDHPVILK
+214 
-222 GNQCLAAEDLC
+222 
-233 CGIHELAQGSL
+233 
-244 RIDQGVTTSF
+244 
-254 IDPDYAYFVGFMIG
+254 
-268 DGYIVSIPG
+268 
-277 KVTQIRSGHFEIC
+277 
-290 QKNIKNH
+290 
-297 KIWSVANRLY
+297 
-307 DNVREIKQGRALAC
+307 
-321 GYKADVELL
+321 
-330 GDTGRKSHKRKM
+330 
-342 PADVLF
+342 
-348 WGKDAQLSLLA
+348 
-359 GLIDAEANINP
+359 
-370 NGIVSIRVSSF
+370 
-381 ALAEQ
+381 
-386 IAELIRLNNLGNCRT
+386 
-401 QLIKEYAPSGFASN
+401 
-415 HPLYGVSCR
+415 
-424 FTDRDIAKYSIKIQ
+424 
-438 QSYDAV
+438 
-444 YKKVNVDG
+444 
-452 RFDSNDYRVH
+452 
-462 KLLKYQHFGNAV
+462 
-474 YDVTTASGHFYSQGL
+474 
-489 LQHNCFNYSTY
+489 CFNYSTY

-600 VTEDTEVLTPS
+600 VTEDTEVLTPG

-619 HVGDDIYTW
+619 YVGDDIYTW

-643 NDYDGEMHRYRG
+643 NDYDGEMHHYFGRDVD
-655 ERFDMQVTPNHRVLY
+655 FIITPNHRVVHQKNN
-670 TSDPLA
+670 SDIWEIH
-676 KDFDLKPS
+676 PS
-684 QEIIGCEDVYIP
+684 SYLIDKKTPITIP
-696 VAARKWQGTGG
+696 VASSKFDREDYPISDDMLALCTFVLTDGHLKHGEGGRRTTVHVYKSPKRWGNEELQDIFARLGLEYQIRTLDSCFGG
-707 TWPQVRTSTLPWD
+707 TVTAYELSTD
-720 ERQVVCPLEFFS
+720 NSV
-732 LYRTNLPYSISS
+732 
-744 QEAGEVVTFTNKT
+744 EVVRLLNDTKKS
-757 NLPWTIAGEL
+757 LPDWMAKLSRRQAQLVIDLWAQLDGHTAENEYGRQKLQCDNMSIANQLQELCVIAG
-767 QHLCVL
+767 H
-773 AGLDSTAI
+773 GSTI
-781 KLDNGR
+781 NTR
-787 YTVQVRQH
+787 YIGNNKAPTIYVIPFIR
-795 MSTLDR
+795 
-801 ADKKEIVHYK
+801 DKKSLQNKETVHYQ
-811 GKVWCPTTEDGVVV
+811 GKVWCPTTEDGVVFFRRRGSV
-825 FRHNGTVFISGN
+825 FVSGN

-849 FLDKLCADYIF
+849 FLDKLCTDYIF

-937 SSCCFDGS
+937 SSC
-945 QKVFYMEDPED
+945 
-956 GAWRIESLSRLY
+956 
-968 ELYHDAVLFTM
+968 
-979 GAHGEKSMCKVIR
+979 
-992 IAGQPIYKLY
+992 
-1002 LEGIKEPIPTS
+1002 
-1013 ETHLNP
+1013 
-1019 VVGYGLVPSYKL
+1019 
-1031 APSDKLISR
+1031 
-1040 GEDGKGAEVAITSI
+1040 
-1054 SIEPAPEY
+1054 
-1062 VYCLEMITVP
+1062 
-1072 QEEALFTLPNGIITH
+1072 
-1087 NCRLRSEQQSEY
+1087 CRLRSEQQSEY

-1204 LALRILDKINDT
+1204 LVLRILDKINDT

-1398 ARNTKE
+1398 ARNAKE

>member
-222 GNQCLAAEDLC
+222 GNQCLAAEDLR

-290 QKNIKNH
+290 QNNIKNH

-600 VTEDTEVLTPS
+600 VTEDTEVLTPG

-619 HVGDDIYTW
+619 YVGDDIYTW

-643 NDYDGEMHRYRG
+643 SDYDGEMHRYRG

-670 TSDPLA
+670 ASDPLA

-696 VAARKWQGTGG
+696 VAAKKWQGTGG

-744 QEAGEVVTFTNKT
+744 QEAREVVTLTNKT

-900 SIDKDNNIQDE
+900 SIDGDNNIQDE

-937 SSCCFDGS
+937 SSC
-945 QKVFYMEDPED
+945 
-956 GAWRIESLSRLY
+956 
-968 ELYHDAVLFTM
+968 
-979 GAHGEKSMCKVIR
+979 
-992 IAGQPIYKLY
+992 
-1002 LEGIKEPIPTS
+1002 
-1013 ETHLNP
+1013 
-1019 VVGYGLVPSYKL
+1019 
-1031 APSDKLISR
+1031 
-1040 GEDGKGAEVAITSI
+1040 
-1054 SIEPAPEY
+1054 
-1062 VYCLEMITVP
+1062 
-1072 QEEALFTLPNGIITH
+1072 
-1087 NCRLRSEQQSEY
+1087 CRLRSEQQSEY

-1150 KRHIVQ
+1150 KRRIVQ

-1184 GFYETIKLLGYD
+1184 GFYEAIELLGYD

-1300 DVKNMEDLIRVAAKK
+1300 DVKDMEDLIRVAAKK

-1341 CLVCGEPITDKY
+1341 CLVCGEPITNKY
-1353 SRVVGFLTNIKN
+1353 TRVVGK
-1365 WHKVR
+1365 
-1370 REEDFPNRQF
+1370 
-1380 YQGEEIA
+1380 A
-1387 PPEEEIEKVDL
+1387 C
-1398 ARNTKE
+1398 

>member
-123 GKPYSYFGDTV
+123 GKPYSYLGDTV
-134 IIAKT
+134 VIVKSPT
-139 PNGAILYTTMEDVF
+139 DEILYTTMEDVF
-153 NRVAH
+153 DRITQNGR
-158 DGQLGEREDC
+158 LSERDDC
-168 EEYTPEKGWEIL
+168 EEYIPENGWEIL
-180 DNNGWTKLT
+180 DADGWTKLT
-189 RILKHPSHCDLVGVE
+189 YVLKHSSHCDLIGIE

-222 GNQCLAAEDLC
+222 ENLCITAEDVC
-233 CGIHELAQGSL
+233 CKKHQLAQSSL
-244 RIDQGVTTSF
+244 NLPFNGVSKSV
-254 IDPDYAYFVGFMIG
+254 DLNHAYFTGFMIG

-277 KVTQIRSGHFEIC
+277 KSTQIRSGHFEIC
-290 QKNIKNH
+290 QKNIKDH
-297 KIWSVANRLY
+297 KIWNVANQLY

-321 GYKADVELL
+321 GYKADVERLW
-330 GDTGRKSHKRKM
+330 DTGKGSHKRKM
-342 PADVLF
+342 PTDVLL
-348 WGKDAQLSLLA
+348 WGRDAQISLLA

-370 NGIVSIRVSSF
+370 NGMVSIRVSSF

-386 IAELIRLNNLGNCRT
+386 IAELIRINNLGSCRT
-401 QLIKEYAPSGFASN
+401 QLIKEYVSSGFASN
-415 HPLYGVSCR
+415 YPLYGVSCR
-424 FTDRDIAKYSIKIQ
+424 FTDQDIAKYSVKIQ
-438 QSYDAV
+438 QSFDAV
-444 YKKVNVDG
+444 YKRVSVDG
-452 RFDSNDYRVH
+452 RFNNDDYRVH
-462 KLLKYQHFGNAV
+462 KLLRYHHFGNAV

-535 SNSTLGASGTAD
+535 SNSTLGATGTAD

-573 DAVWRYVREN
+573 EAVWKYVREN

-595 RGNQC
+595 RGNQ
-600 VTEDTEVLTPS
+600 
-611 GWKKYDEL
+611 
-619 HVGDDIYTW
+619 
-628 HDNELRIQQVQRVNV
+628 
-643 NDYDGEMHRYRG
+643 
-655 ERFDMQVTPNHRVLY
+655 
-670 TSDPLA
+670 
-676 KDFDLKPS
+676 
-684 QEIIGCEDVYIP
+684 
-696 VAARKWQGTGG
+696 
-707 TWPQVRTSTLPWD
+707 
-720 ERQVVCPLEFFS
+720 
-732 LYRTNLPYSISS
+732 
-744 QEAGEVVTFTNKT
+744 
-757 NLPWTIAGEL
+757 
-767 QHLCVL
+767 
-773 AGLDSTAI
+773 
-781 KLDNGR
+781 
-787 YTVQVRQH
+787 
-795 MSTLDR
+795 
-801 ADKKEIVHYK
+801 
-811 GKVWCPTTEDGVVV
+811 
-825 FRHNGTVFISGN
+825 

-849 FLDKLCADYIF
+849 FLDKLCTDYIF
-860 PDGST
+860 PDGSM
-865 PDKEIVKKLQN
+865 PDKEIVKRLQN
-876 IYLDI
+876 VYLDI
-881 MNEELQRTPLTF
+881 MNEELTRTPLTF

-937 SSCCFDGS
+937 SSC
-945 QKVFYMEDPED
+945 
-956 GAWRIESLSRLY
+956 
-968 ELYHDAVLFTM
+968 
-979 GAHGEKSMCKVIR
+979 
-992 IAGQPIYKLY
+992 
-1002 LEGIKEPIPTS
+1002 
-1013 ETHLNP
+1013 
-1019 VVGYGLVPSYKL
+1019 
-1031 APSDKLISR
+1031 
-1040 GEDGKGAEVAITSI
+1040 
-1054 SIEPAPEY
+1054 
-1062 VYCLEMITVP
+1062 
-1072 QEEALFTLPNGIITH
+1072 
-1087 NCRLRSEQQSEY
+1087 CRLRSEQQSEY

-1169 EFMELSKQYSTCGVN
+1169 EFMELGKQYSTCGVN

-1300 DVKNMEDLIRVAAKK
+1300 DVKDMEDLIRVAAKK

-1322 NYVLSQCT
+1322 NYVLSQCA

-1353 SRVVGFLTNIKN
+1353 TRVVG
-1365 WHKVR
+1365 KVC
-1370 REEDFPNRQF
+1370 
-1380 YQGEEIA
+1380 
-1387 PPEEEIEKVDL
+1387 
-1398 ARNTKE
+1398 

>member
-123 GKPYSYFGDTV
+123 GKPYSYFGDTQVV
-134 IIAKT
+134 ISDKEWPFVTLCDLWNQYAEQMPVTDHGDYEEIIPEDLKVLDADDAYVHVSRIVRHKNT
-139 PNGAILYTTMEDVF
+139 QPLLVITVGDAGEPQFQLKVTADHPIILENGSELPAEQLKVGDVLAMSQRF
-153 NRVAH
+153 RN
-158 DGQLGEREDC
+158 
-168 EEYTPEKGWEIL
+168 YIL
-180 DNNGWTKLT
+180 DKQKSD
-189 RILKHPSHCDLVGVE
+189 LK
-204 TKNGRTTIVT
+204 I
-214 EDHPVILK
+214 
-222 GNQCLAAEDLC
+222 
-233 CGIHELAQGSL
+233 
-244 RIDQGVTTSF
+244 
-254 IDPDYAYFVGFMIG
+254 
-268 DGYIVSIPG
+268 
-277 KVTQIRSGHFEIC
+277 
-290 QKNIKNH
+290 
-297 KIWSVANRLY
+297 Y
-307 DNVREIKQGRALAC
+307 DNV
-321 GYKADVELL
+321 
-330 GDTGRKSHKRKM
+330 
-342 PADVLF
+342 
-348 WGKDAQLSLLA
+348 
-359 GLIDAEANINP
+359 N
-370 NGIVSIRVSSF
+370 IVSSISPMP
-381 ALAEQ
+381 
-386 IAELIRLNNLGNCRT
+386 ELDP
-401 QLIKEYAPSGFASN
+401 K
-415 HPLYGVSCR
+415 
-424 FTDRDIAKYSIKIQ
+424 D
-438 QSYDAV
+438 
-444 YKKVNVDG
+444 
-452 RFDSNDYRVH
+452 
-462 KLLKYQHFGNAV
+462 FGDKAIYV
-474 YDVTTASGHFYSQGL
+474 YDITTETGTFAADGIFKA
-489 LQHNCFNYSTY
+489 HNCFNYSTY

-573 DAVWRYVREN
+573 DAVWRYVHEN

-600 VTEDTEVLTPS
+600 VTEDTEVLTPG

-670 TSDPLA
+670 TTDPPA
-676 KDFDLKPS
+676 KEFDLKPS
-684 QEIIGCEDVYIP
+684 QEIIECEDVYIP
-696 VAARKWQGTGG
+696 VAARKWEGTGG
-707 TWPQVRTSTLPWD
+707 IWPQVGTSELHNRD
-720 ERQVVCPLEFFS
+720 VVCPLGFFN
-732 LYRTNLPYSISS
+732 LYQTYLPYCVSRK
-744 QEAGEVVTFTNKT
+744 EAATVVRLSKRFEVTKNM
-757 NLPWTIAGEL
+757 ADEL

-773 AGLDSTAI
+773 AGWDSTAT

-787 YTVQVRQH
+787 YTVEVRQH
-795 MSTLDR
+795 ISTLDR
-801 ADKKEIVHYK
+801 ADKKEIVHYQ

-900 SIDKDNNIQDE
+900 SIDKNNSIQDE

-945 QKVFYMEDPED
+945 QPVFYMEDPED
-956 GAWRIESLSRLY
+956 GAWRTESLSRLY

-1031 APSDKLISR
+1031 APGDKLISR
-1040 GEDGKGAEVAITSI
+1040 GEDGEGAEVAITSI

-1062 VYCLEMITVP
+1062 VYCLEMITAP

-1184 GFYETIKLLGYD
+1184 GFYETIQLLGYD

-1300 DVKNMEDLIRVAAKK
+1300 DVKDMEDLIRVAAKK

-1330 NGHMSVTNGDK
+1330 NEHMSVTNGDK

-1398 ARNTKE
+1398 ARNVKE

>member
-123 GKPYSYFGDTV
+123 GKPYSYFGDTRVV
-134 IIAKT
+134 IPDKEWPFVTLCDLWNQYAEQMPVTDHGDYEEIIPEDLKVLDADDSYVRVSRIVRHQNT
-139 PNGAILYTTMEDVF
+139 QPLLDITVGGDDEPQFQLRVTADHPIILGNGSELPAE
-153 NRVAH
+153 
-158 DGQLGEREDC
+158 QLKMGDALAMSQRFRN
-168 EEYTPEKGWEIL
+168 YIL
-180 DNNGWTKLT
+180 DKQRLD
-189 RILKHPSHCDLVGVE
+189 LKIYD
-204 TKNGRTTIVT
+204 
-214 EDHPVILK
+214 
-222 GNQCLAAEDLC
+222 
-233 CGIHELAQGSL
+233 
-244 RIDQGVTTSF
+244 
-254 IDPDYAYFVGFMIG
+254 
-268 DGYIVSIPG
+268 
-277 KVTQIRSGHFEIC
+277 
-290 QKNIKNH
+290 
-297 KIWSVANRLY
+297 SV
-307 DNVREIKQGRALAC
+307 NV
-321 GYKADVELL
+321 
-330 GDTGRKSHKRKM
+330 
-342 PADVLF
+342 
-348 WGKDAQLSLLA
+348 
-359 GLIDAEANINP
+359 
-370 NGIVSIRVSSF
+370 VSS
-381 ALAEQ
+381 
-386 IAELIRLNNLGNCRT
+386 ISPMPELDP
-401 QLIKEYAPSGFASN
+401 K
-415 HPLYGVSCR
+415 
-424 FTDRDIAKYSIKIQ
+424 D
-438 QSYDAV
+438 
-444 YKKVNVDG
+444 
-452 RFDSNDYRVH
+452 
-462 KLLKYQHFGNAV
+462 FGDKAIYV
-474 YDVTTASGHFYSQGL
+474 YDITTETGTFAADGIFKA
-489 LQHNCFNYSTY
+489 HNCFNYSTY

-643 NDYDGEMHRYRG
+643 NDYDGEMHHYFGRDVD
-655 ERFDMQVTPNHRVLY
+655 FIITPNHRVVHQKNN
-670 TSDPLA
+670 SDIWEIH
-676 KDFDLKPS
+676 PS
-684 QEIIGCEDVYIP
+684 SYLIDKKTPITIP
-696 VAARKWQGTGG
+696 VASSKFDREDYPISDDMLALCTFVLTDGHLKHGEGGRRTTVHVYKSPKRWGNEELQDIFARLGLEYQIRTLDSCFGG
-707 TWPQVRTSTLPWD
+707 TVTAYELSTD
-720 ERQVVCPLEFFS
+720 NSV
-732 LYRTNLPYSISS
+732 
-744 QEAGEVVTFTNKT
+744 EVVRLLNDTKKS
-757 NLPWTIAGEL
+757 LPDWMAKLSRRQAQLVIDLWAKLDGHTAENEYGRQKLQCDNMSIANQLQELCVIAG
-767 QHLCVL
+767 H
-773 AGLDSTAI
+773 GSTI
-781 KLDNGR
+781 NTRYIGDNKAPTIYVIPFIR
-787 YTVQVRQH
+787 
-795 MSTLDR
+795 
-801 ADKKEIVHYK
+801 DKKSLQNKETVHYQ
-811 GKVWCPTTEDGVVV
+811 GKVWCPTTEDGVVFFRRRGSV
-825 FRHNGTVFISGN
+825 FVSGN

-937 SSCCFDGS
+937 SSC
-945 QKVFYMEDPED
+945 
-956 GAWRIESLSRLY
+956 
-968 ELYHDAVLFTM
+968 
-979 GAHGEKSMCKVIR
+979 
-992 IAGQPIYKLY
+992 
-1002 LEGIKEPIPTS
+1002 
-1013 ETHLNP
+1013 
-1019 VVGYGLVPSYKL
+1019 
-1031 APSDKLISR
+1031 
-1040 GEDGKGAEVAITSI
+1040 
-1054 SIEPAPEY
+1054 
-1062 VYCLEMITVP
+1062 
-1072 QEEALFTLPNGIITH
+1072 
-1087 NCRLRSEQQSEY
+1087 CRLRSEQQSEY

-1300 DVKNMEDLIRVAAKK
+1300 DVKDMEDLIRVAAKK

-1322 NYVLSQCT
+1322 NYVLSQCA

-1353 SRVVGFLTNIKN
+1353 TRVVGFLTNIKN

-1387 PPEEEIEKVDL
+1387 LPEEEIEKVDL
-1398 ARNTKE
+1398 ARNAKE

>member
-123 GKPYSYFGDTV
+123 GKPY
-134 IIAKT
+134 
-139 PNGAILYTTMEDVF
+139 
-153 NRVAH
+153 
-158 DGQLGEREDC
+158 
-168 EEYTPEKGWEIL
+168 
-180 DNNGWTKLT
+180 
-189 RILKHPSHCDLVGVE
+189 
-204 TKNGRTTIVT
+204 
-214 EDHPVILK
+214 
-222 GNQCLAAEDLC
+222 
-233 CGIHELAQGSL
+233 
-244 RIDQGVTTSF
+244 
-254 IDPDYAYFVGFMIG
+254 
-268 DGYIVSIPG
+268 
-277 KVTQIRSGHFEIC
+277 
-290 QKNIKNH
+290 
-297 KIWSVANRLY
+297 
-307 DNVREIKQGRALAC
+307 
-321 GYKADVELL
+321 
-330 GDTGRKSHKRKM
+330 
-342 PADVLF
+342 
-348 WGKDAQLSLLA
+348 
-359 GLIDAEANINP
+359 
-370 NGIVSIRVSSF
+370 
-381 ALAEQ
+381 
-386 IAELIRLNNLGNCRT
+386 
-401 QLIKEYAPSGFASN
+401 
-415 HPLYGVSCR
+415 
-424 FTDRDIAKYSIKIQ
+424 
-438 QSYDAV
+438 
-444 YKKVNVDG
+444 
-452 RFDSNDYRVH
+452 
-462 KLLKYQHFGNAV
+462 
-474 YDVTTASGHFYSQGL
+474 
-489 LQHNCFNYSTY
+489 CFNYSTY

-600 VTEDTEVLTPS
+600 VTEDTEVLTPG

-619 HVGDDIYTW
+619 YVGDDIYTW

-643 NDYDGEMHRYRG
+643 NDYDGEMHHYFGRDVD
-655 ERFDMQVTPNHRVLY
+655 FIITPNHRVVHQKNN
-670 TSDPLA
+670 SDIWEIH
-676 KDFDLKPS
+676 PS
-684 QEIIGCEDVYIP
+684 SYLIDKKTPITIP
-696 VAARKWQGTGG
+696 VASSKFDREDYPISDDMLALCTFVLTDGHLKHGEGGRRTTVHVYKSPKRWGNEELQDIFARLGLEYQIRTLDSCFGG
-707 TWPQVRTSTLPWD
+707 TVTAYELSTD
-720 ERQVVCPLEFFS
+720 NSV
-732 LYRTNLPYSISS
+732 
-744 QEAGEVVTFTNKT
+744 EVVRLLNDTKKS
-757 NLPWTIAGEL
+757 LPDWMAKLSRRQAQLVIDLWAQLDGHTAENEYGRQKLQCDNMSIANQLQELCVIAG
-767 QHLCVL
+767 H
-773 AGLDSTAI
+773 GSTI
-781 KLDNGR
+781 NTR
-787 YTVQVRQH
+787 YIGNNKAPTIYVIPFIR
-795 MSTLDR
+795 
-801 ADKKEIVHYK
+801 DKKSLQNKETVHYQ
-811 GKVWCPTTEDGVVV
+811 GKVWCPTTEDGVVFFRRRGSV
-825 FRHNGTVFISGN
+825 FVSGN

-849 FLDKLCADYIF
+849 FLDKLCTDYIF

-937 SSCCFDGS
+937 SSC
-945 QKVFYMEDPED
+945 
-956 GAWRIESLSRLY
+956 
-968 ELYHDAVLFTM
+968 
-979 GAHGEKSMCKVIR
+979 
-992 IAGQPIYKLY
+992 
-1002 LEGIKEPIPTS
+1002 
-1013 ETHLNP
+1013 
-1019 VVGYGLVPSYKL
+1019 
-1031 APSDKLISR
+1031 
-1040 GEDGKGAEVAITSI
+1040 
-1054 SIEPAPEY
+1054 
-1062 VYCLEMITVP
+1062 
-1072 QEEALFTLPNGIITH
+1072 
-1087 NCRLRSEQQSEY
+1087 CRLRSEQQSEY

-1398 ARNTKE
+1398 ARNAKE

>member
-123 GKPYSYFGDTV
+123 GKPYSYFGDTEVV
-134 IIAKT
+134 IPDKKWPFVTLCDLWNQYAEQMPVTDHGDYEEIIPADLKVLDADDSYVRVSRIVRHQNT
-139 PNGAILYTTMEDVF
+139 QPLLDITVGGDDEPQFQLRVTADHPIILENGSELPAE
-153 NRVAH
+153 
-158 DGQLGEREDC
+158 QLKVGDALAMSQRFRN
-168 EEYTPEKGWEIL
+168 YIL
-180 DNNGWTKLT
+180 DKQRLD
-189 RILKHPSHCDLVGVE
+189 LKIYD
-204 TKNGRTTIVT
+204 
-214 EDHPVILK
+214 
-222 GNQCLAAEDLC
+222 
-233 CGIHELAQGSL
+233 
-244 RIDQGVTTSF
+244 
-254 IDPDYAYFVGFMIG
+254 
-268 DGYIVSIPG
+268 
-277 KVTQIRSGHFEIC
+277 
-290 QKNIKNH
+290 
-297 KIWSVANRLY
+297 SV
-307 DNVREIKQGRALAC
+307 NV
-321 GYKADVELL
+321 
-330 GDTGRKSHKRKM
+330 
-342 PADVLF
+342 
-348 WGKDAQLSLLA
+348 
-359 GLIDAEANINP
+359 
-370 NGIVSIRVSSF
+370 VSS
-381 ALAEQ
+381 
-386 IAELIRLNNLGNCRT
+386 ISPMPELDP
-401 QLIKEYAPSGFASN
+401 K
-415 HPLYGVSCR
+415 
-424 FTDRDIAKYSIKIQ
+424 D
-438 QSYDAV
+438 
-444 YKKVNVDG
+444 
-452 RFDSNDYRVH
+452 
-462 KLLKYQHFGNAV
+462 FGDKAIYV
-474 YDVTTASGHFYSQGL
+474 YDITTETGTFAADGIFKA
-489 LQHNCFNYSTY
+489 HNCFNYSTY

-573 DAVWRYVREN
+573 NAVWRYVREN

-600 VTEDTEVLTPS
+600 VTEDTEVLTPG

-670 TSDPLA
+670 TTDPLA
-676 KDFDLKPS
+676 KEFDLKPS
-684 QEIIGCEDVYIP
+684 QEIIECEDVYIP
-696 VAARKWQGTGG
+696 VAARKWEGTGG
-707 TWPQVRTSTLPWD
+707 IWPQVGTSELHNRD
-720 ERQVVCPLEFFS
+720 VVCPLGFFN
-732 LYRTNLPYSISS
+732 LYQTYLPYCVSRK
-744 QEAGEVVTFTNKT
+744 EAATVVRLSKRFEVTKNM
-757 NLPWTIAGEL
+757 ADEL

-773 AGLDSTAI
+773 AGLDSTAT

-787 YTVQVRQH
+787 YTVKVRQH
-795 MSTLDR
+795 ISTLDR
-801 ADKKEIVHYK
+801 ADKKEIVHYQ

-825 FRHNGTVFISGN
+825 FRHNGSVFVSGN

-860 PDGST
+860 PDSST

-937 SSCCFDGS
+937 SSCC
-945 QKVFYMEDPED
+945 
-956 GAWRIESLSRLY
+956 
-968 ELYHDAVLFTM
+968 
-979 GAHGEKSMCKVIR
+979 
-992 IAGQPIYKLY
+992 
-1002 LEGIKEPIPTS
+1002 
-1013 ETHLNP
+1013 
-1019 VVGYGLVPSYKL
+1019 
-1031 APSDKLISR
+1031 
-1040 GEDGKGAEVAITSI
+1040 
-1054 SIEPAPEY
+1054 
-1062 VYCLEMITVP
+1062 
-1072 QEEALFTLPNGIITH
+1072 
-1087 NCRLRSEQQSEY
+1087 RLRSEQQSEY

-1137 EEMVGVCAKVNNA
+1137 EEIVGVCAKVNNA

-1398 ARNTKE
+1398 ARNAKE

>member
-123 GKPYSYFGDTV
+123 GKPYSYFGDTQVV
-134 IIAKT
+134 IPDKEWPFVT
-139 PNGAILYTTMEDVF
+139 LYDLWNQYAEQMPVTDHGDYEEIIPEDLKVLDADDSYV
-153 NRVAH
+153 RVSRIVRH
-158 DGQLGEREDC
+158 KNTQPLLDITVGGDDEPQFQLR
-168 EEYTPEKGWEIL
+168 
-180 DNNGWTKLT
+180 
-189 RILKHPSHCDLVGVE
+189 
-204 TKNGRTTIVT
+204 VT
-214 EDHPVILK
+214 ADHPIIL
-222 GNQCLAAEDLC
+222 GNGSELPAEQLK
-233 CGIHELAQGSL
+233 
-244 RIDQGVTTSF
+244 
-254 IDPDYAYFVGFMIG
+254 VG
-268 DGYIVSIPG
+268 D
-277 KVTQIRSGHFEIC
+277 
-290 QKNIKNH
+290 
-297 KIWSVANRLY
+297 
-307 DNVREIKQGRALAC
+307 ALAMSQRFRNYID
-321 GYKADVELL
+321 GKQ
-330 GDTGRKSHKRKM
+330 KS
-342 PADVLF
+342 DSEVF
-348 WGKDAQLSLLA
+348 
-359 GLIDAEANINP
+359 ENVN
-370 NGIVSIRVSSF
+370 VVSS
-381 ALAEQ
+381 
-386 IAELIRLNNLGNCRT
+386 ISPMPELDP
-401 QLIKEYAPSGFASN
+401 K
-415 HPLYGVSCR
+415 
-424 FTDRDIAKYSIKIQ
+424 D
-438 QSYDAV
+438 
-444 YKKVNVDG
+444 
-452 RFDSNDYRVH
+452 
-462 KLLKYQHFGNAV
+462 FGDKAIYV
-474 YDVTTASGHFYSQGL
+474 YDITTETGTFAADGIFKA
-489 LQHNCFNYSTY
+489 HNCFNYSTY
-500 DILTKGLPMVKKVK
+500 DILTKGLPVVKKVK

-535 SNSTLGASGTAD
+535 SNSTLGATGTAD

-568 TFADE
+568 TFANE
-573 DAVWRYVREN
+573 EAVWKYVREN

-595 RGNQC
+595 RGNQ
-600 VTEDTEVLTPS
+600 
-611 GWKKYDEL
+611 
-619 HVGDDIYTW
+619 
-628 HDNELRIQQVQRVNV
+628 
-643 NDYDGEMHRYRG
+643 
-655 ERFDMQVTPNHRVLY
+655 
-670 TSDPLA
+670 
-676 KDFDLKPS
+676 
-684 QEIIGCEDVYIP
+684 
-696 VAARKWQGTGG
+696 
-707 TWPQVRTSTLPWD
+707 
-720 ERQVVCPLEFFS
+720 
-732 LYRTNLPYSISS
+732 
-744 QEAGEVVTFTNKT
+744 
-757 NLPWTIAGEL
+757 
-767 QHLCVL
+767 
-773 AGLDSTAI
+773 
-781 KLDNGR
+781 
-787 YTVQVRQH
+787 
-795 MSTLDR
+795 
-801 ADKKEIVHYK
+801 
-811 GKVWCPTTEDGVVV
+811 
-825 FRHNGTVFISGN
+825 

-842 LSVYDDN
+842 LSIYDDN
-849 FLDKLCADYIF
+849 FLDKLCGDYIF

-865 PDKEIVKKLQN
+865 PDKEIVKQLQD

-937 SSCCFDGS
+937 SSCC
-945 QKVFYMEDPED
+945 
-956 GAWRIESLSRLY
+956 
-968 ELYHDAVLFTM
+968 
-979 GAHGEKSMCKVIR
+979 
-992 IAGQPIYKLY
+992 
-1002 LEGIKEPIPTS
+1002 
-1013 ETHLNP
+1013 
-1019 VVGYGLVPSYKL
+1019 
-1031 APSDKLISR
+1031 
-1040 GEDGKGAEVAITSI
+1040 
-1054 SIEPAPEY
+1054 
-1062 VYCLEMITVP
+1062 
-1072 QEEALFTLPNGIITH
+1072 
-1087 NCRLRSEQQSEY
+1087 RLRSEQQSEY

-1150 KRHIVQ
+1150 KRRIVQ

-1184 GFYETIKLLGYD
+1184 GFYEAIELLGYD

-1216 NKIYQN
+1216 NKVYQN

-1300 DVKNMEDLIRVAAKK
+1300 DVKDMEDLIRVAAKK

-1330 NGHMSVTNGDK
+1330 NGHMSVTNGDQ

-1353 SRVVGFLTNIKN
+1353 TRVVGFLTNIKN

-1370 REEDFPNRQF
+1370 RDEDFPNRQF

-1387 PPEEEIEKVDL
+1387 PPAEEVEKVDL
-1398 ARNTKE
+1398 VHNAKEGA

>member
-123 GKPYSYFGDTV
+123 GKPYSYFGDTQVVVLDGEWPFVTLYDLWNQYAEQMPVTDHGDYEEIIPEGLKVLDADDSYVHVSRIVRHKNTQPLLV
-134 IIAKT
+134 IT
-139 PNGAILYTTMEDVF
+139 VGDTGEPQF
-153 NRVAH
+153 
-158 DGQLGEREDC
+158 QL
-168 EEYTPEKGWEIL
+168 K
-180 DNNGWTKLT
+180 
-189 RILKHPSHCDLVGVE
+189 
-204 TKNGRTTIVT
+204 VT
-214 EDHPVILK
+214 ADHPIILENGSELPAK
-222 GNQCLAAEDLC
+222 QLKVGDALAMSQQFRNYINDKQKSDL
-233 CGIHELAQGSL
+233 
-244 RIDQGVTTSF
+244 
-254 IDPDYAYFVGFMIG
+254 
-268 DGYIVSIPG
+268 
-277 KVTQIRSGHFEIC
+277 
-290 QKNIKNH
+290 
-297 KIWSVANRLY
+297 KIY
-307 DNVREIKQGRALAC
+307 DNVN
-321 GYKADVELL
+321 
-330 GDTGRKSHKRKM
+330 
-342 PADVLF
+342 F
-348 WGKDAQLSLLA
+348 
-359 GLIDAEANINP
+359 
-370 NGIVSIRVSSF
+370 VSSIS
-381 ALAEQ
+381 LMPEMDP
-386 IAELIRLNNLGNCRT
+386 
-401 QLIKEYAPSGFASN
+401 K
-415 HPLYGVSCR
+415 
-424 FTDRDIAKYSIKIQ
+424 D
-438 QSYDAV
+438 
-444 YKKVNVDG
+444 
-452 RFDSNDYRVH
+452 
-462 KLLKYQHFGNAV
+462 FGDKAIYV
-474 YDVTTASGHFYSQGL
+474 YDITTETGTFAADGIFKA
-489 LQHNCFNYSTY
+489 HNCFNYSTY

-568 TFADE
+568 TFANE
-573 DAVWRYVREN
+573 EAVWKYVREN

-600 VTEDTEVLTPS
+600 VTEDTEVLTPG

-670 TSDPLA
+670 ATDSVT
-676 KDFDLKPS
+676 KDLKLQSS
-684 QEIIGCEDVYIP
+684 QEVMDNERIYIP
-696 VAARKWQGTGG
+696 VVASDWQGGEHS
-707 TWPQVRTSTLPWD
+707 WPQAITS
-720 ERQVVCPLEFFS
+720 ES
-732 LYRTNLPYSISS
+732 LD
-744 QEAGEVVTFTNKT
+744 AV
-757 NLPWTIAGEL
+757 IA
-767 QHLCVL
+767 
-773 AGLDSTAI
+773 
-781 KLDNGR
+781 
-787 YTVQVRQH
+787 
-795 MSTLDR
+795 
-801 ADKKEIVHYK
+801 KECVHYQ

-825 FRHNGTVFISGN
+825 FRHNGTAFISGN

-849 FLDKLCADYIF
+849 FLDKLCGDYIF

-865 PDKEIVKKLQN
+865 PDKEIVKKLQD

-956 GAWRIESLSRLY
+956 GAWRIEDLSRLY

-1031 APSDKLISR
+1031 APGDKLISR
-1040 GEDGKGAEVAITSI
+1040 GNNGEGAEVAITSI

-1072 QEEALFTLPNGIITH
+1072 QEVALFTLPNGVITH

-1150 KRHIVQ
+1150 KRRIVQ

-1184 GFYETIKLLGYD
+1184 GFYEAIELLGYD

-1216 NKIYQN
+1216 NKVYQN

-1300 DVKNMEDLIRVAAKK
+1300 DVKDMEDLIRVAAKK

-1322 NYVLSQCT
+1322 NYVLSQCA

-1353 SRVVGFLTNIKN
+1353 TRVVGFLTNIKN

-1398 ARNTKE
+1398 ARNAKEGT

>member
-123 GKPYSYFGDTV
+123 GKPYSYFGDTRVV
-134 IIAKT
+134 IPDKEWPFVTLCDLWNQYAEQMPVTDHGDYEEIIPEDLKVLDADDSYVRVSRIVRHQNT
-139 PNGAILYTTMEDVF
+139 QPLLDITVGGDDEPQFQLRVTADHPIILENGSELPAE
-153 NRVAH
+153 
-158 DGQLGEREDC
+158 QLKVGYALAMSQRFRN
-168 EEYTPEKGWEIL
+168 YIL
-180 DNNGWTKLT
+180 DKQRLD
-189 RILKHPSHCDLVGVE
+189 LKIYD
-204 TKNGRTTIVT
+204 
-214 EDHPVILK
+214 
-222 GNQCLAAEDLC
+222 
-233 CGIHELAQGSL
+233 
-244 RIDQGVTTSF
+244 
-254 IDPDYAYFVGFMIG
+254 
-268 DGYIVSIPG
+268 
-277 KVTQIRSGHFEIC
+277 
-290 QKNIKNH
+290 
-297 KIWSVANRLY
+297 SV
-307 DNVREIKQGRALAC
+307 NV
-321 GYKADVELL
+321 
-330 GDTGRKSHKRKM
+330 
-342 PADVLF
+342 
-348 WGKDAQLSLLA
+348 
-359 GLIDAEANINP
+359 
-370 NGIVSIRVSSF
+370 VSS
-381 ALAEQ
+381 
-386 IAELIRLNNLGNCRT
+386 ISPMPELDP
-401 QLIKEYAPSGFASN
+401 K
-415 HPLYGVSCR
+415 
-424 FTDRDIAKYSIKIQ
+424 D
-438 QSYDAV
+438 
-444 YKKVNVDG
+444 
-452 RFDSNDYRVH
+452 
-462 KLLKYQHFGNAV
+462 FGDKAIYV
-474 YDVTTASGHFYSQGL
+474 YDITTETGTFAADGIFKA
-489 LQHNCFNYSTY
+489 HNCFNYSTY

-573 DAVWRYVREN
+573 DAVWKYVREN

-595 RGNQC
+595 RGNQ
-600 VTEDTEVLTPS
+600 
-611 GWKKYDEL
+611 
-619 HVGDDIYTW
+619 
-628 HDNELRIQQVQRVNV
+628 
-643 NDYDGEMHRYRG
+643 
-655 ERFDMQVTPNHRVLY
+655 
-670 TSDPLA
+670 
-676 KDFDLKPS
+676 
-684 QEIIGCEDVYIP
+684 
-696 VAARKWQGTGG
+696 
-707 TWPQVRTSTLPWD
+707 
-720 ERQVVCPLEFFS
+720 
-732 LYRTNLPYSISS
+732 
-744 QEAGEVVTFTNKT
+744 
-757 NLPWTIAGEL
+757 
-767 QHLCVL
+767 
-773 AGLDSTAI
+773 
-781 KLDNGR
+781 
-787 YTVQVRQH
+787 
-795 MSTLDR
+795 
-801 ADKKEIVHYK
+801 
-811 GKVWCPTTEDGVVV
+811 
-825 FRHNGTVFISGN
+825 

-956 GAWRIESLSRLY
+956 GAWRIEDLSRLY

-1300 DVKNMEDLIRVAAKK
+1300 DVKDMEDLIRVAAKK

-1341 CLVCGEPITDKY
+1341 CLVCGEPITNKY
-1353 SRVVGFLTNIKN
+1353 TRVVGK
-1365 WHKVR
+1365 
-1370 REEDFPNRQF
+1370 
-1380 YQGEEIA
+1380 A
-1387 PPEEEIEKVDL
+1387 C
-1398 ARNTKE
+1398 

>member
-123 GKPYSYFGDTV
+123 GKPY
-134 IIAKT
+134 
-139 PNGAILYTTMEDVF
+139 
-153 NRVAH
+153 
-158 DGQLGEREDC
+158 
-168 EEYTPEKGWEIL
+168 
-180 DNNGWTKLT
+180 
-189 RILKHPSHCDLVGVE
+189 
-204 TKNGRTTIVT
+204 
-214 EDHPVILK
+214 
-222 GNQCLAAEDLC
+222 
-233 CGIHELAQGSL
+233 
-244 RIDQGVTTSF
+244 
-254 IDPDYAYFVGFMIG
+254 
-268 DGYIVSIPG
+268 
-277 KVTQIRSGHFEIC
+277 
-290 QKNIKNH
+290 
-297 KIWSVANRLY
+297 
-307 DNVREIKQGRALAC
+307 
-321 GYKADVELL
+321 
-330 GDTGRKSHKRKM
+330 
-342 PADVLF
+342 
-348 WGKDAQLSLLA
+348 
-359 GLIDAEANINP
+359 
-370 NGIVSIRVSSF
+370 
-381 ALAEQ
+381 
-386 IAELIRLNNLGNCRT
+386 
-401 QLIKEYAPSGFASN
+401 
-415 HPLYGVSCR
+415 
-424 FTDRDIAKYSIKIQ
+424 
-438 QSYDAV
+438 
-444 YKKVNVDG
+444 
-452 RFDSNDYRVH
+452 
-462 KLLKYQHFGNAV
+462 
-474 YDVTTASGHFYSQGL
+474 
-489 LQHNCFNYSTY
+489 CFNYSTY

-600 VTEDTEVLTPS
+600 VTEDTEVLTPG

-670 TSDPLA
+670 TTDPLA
-676 KDFDLKPS
+676 KEFDLKPS
-684 QEIIGCEDVYIP
+684 QEIIECEDVYIP
-696 VAARKWQGTGG
+696 VAARKWEGTGG
-707 TWPQVRTSTLPWD
+707 IWPQVGTSELHNRD
-720 ERQVVCPLEFFS
+720 VVCPLGFFD
-732 LYRTNLPYSISS
+732 LYQTYLPYCVSRK
-744 QEAGEVVTFTNKT
+744 EAATVVRLSKRFEVTKNM
-757 NLPWTIAGEL
+757 ADEL

-781 KLDNGR
+781 KLDNGL
-787 YTVQVRQH
+787 YTVKVRQH
-795 MSTLDR
+795 ISTLDR
-801 ADKKEIVHYK
+801 ADKKESVHYQ

-937 SSCCFDGS
+937 SSC
-945 QKVFYMEDPED
+945 
-956 GAWRIESLSRLY
+956 
-968 ELYHDAVLFTM
+968 
-979 GAHGEKSMCKVIR
+979 
-992 IAGQPIYKLY
+992 
-1002 LEGIKEPIPTS
+1002 
-1013 ETHLNP
+1013 
-1019 VVGYGLVPSYKL
+1019 
-1031 APSDKLISR
+1031 
-1040 GEDGKGAEVAITSI
+1040 
-1054 SIEPAPEY
+1054 
-1062 VYCLEMITVP
+1062 
-1072 QEEALFTLPNGIITH
+1072 
-1087 NCRLRSEQQSEY
+1087 CRLRSEQQSEY

-1300 DVKNMEDLIRVAAKK
+1300 DVKDMEDLIRVAAKK

-1398 ARNTKE
+1398 ARNAKE

>member
-123 GKPYSYFGDTV
+123 GKPYSYFGDTRVV
-134 IIAKT
+134 IPDKEWPFVTLCDLWNQYAEQMPVTDHGDYEEIIPEDLKVLDADDSYVRVSRIVRHQNT
-139 PNGAILYTTMEDVF
+139 QPLLDITVGGDDEPQFQLRVTADHPIILENGSELPAE
-153 NRVAH
+153 
-158 DGQLGEREDC
+158 QLKVGDALAMSQRFRN
-168 EEYTPEKGWEIL
+168 YIL
-180 DNNGWTKLT
+180 DKQRLD
-189 RILKHPSHCDLVGVE
+189 LKIYD
-204 TKNGRTTIVT
+204 
-214 EDHPVILK
+214 
-222 GNQCLAAEDLC
+222 
-233 CGIHELAQGSL
+233 
-244 RIDQGVTTSF
+244 
-254 IDPDYAYFVGFMIG
+254 
-268 DGYIVSIPG
+268 
-277 KVTQIRSGHFEIC
+277 
-290 QKNIKNH
+290 
-297 KIWSVANRLY
+297 SV
-307 DNVREIKQGRALAC
+307 NV
-321 GYKADVELL
+321 
-330 GDTGRKSHKRKM
+330 
-342 PADVLF
+342 
-348 WGKDAQLSLLA
+348 
-359 GLIDAEANINP
+359 
-370 NGIVSIRVSSF
+370 VSS
-381 ALAEQ
+381 
-386 IAELIRLNNLGNCRT
+386 ISPMPELDP
-401 QLIKEYAPSGFASN
+401 K
-415 HPLYGVSCR
+415 
-424 FTDRDIAKYSIKIQ
+424 D
-438 QSYDAV
+438 
-444 YKKVNVDG
+444 
-452 RFDSNDYRVH
+452 
-462 KLLKYQHFGNAV
+462 FGDKAIYV
-474 YDVTTASGHFYSQGL
+474 YDITTETGTFAADGIFKA
-489 LQHNCFNYSTY
+489 HNCFNYSTY

-573 DAVWRYVREN
+573 DAVWKYVREN
-583 LVSFVYTINQPM
+583 IVSFIYTINQPM
-595 RGNQC
+595 RGAQ
-600 VTEDTEVLTPS
+600 
-611 GWKKYDEL
+611 
-619 HVGDDIYTW
+619 
-628 HDNELRIQQVQRVNV
+628 
-643 NDYDGEMHRYRG
+643 
-655 ERFDMQVTPNHRVLY
+655 
-670 TSDPLA
+670 
-676 KDFDLKPS
+676 
-684 QEIIGCEDVYIP
+684 
-696 VAARKWQGTGG
+696 
-707 TWPQVRTSTLPWD
+707 
-720 ERQVVCPLEFFS
+720 
-732 LYRTNLPYSISS
+732 
-744 QEAGEVVTFTNKT
+744 
-757 NLPWTIAGEL
+757 
-767 QHLCVL
+767 
-773 AGLDSTAI
+773 
-781 KLDNGR
+781 
-787 YTVQVRQH
+787 
-795 MSTLDR
+795 
-801 ADKKEIVHYK
+801 
-811 GKVWCPTTEDGVVV
+811 
-825 FRHNGTVFISGN
+825 
-837 SPFTN
+837 SPFSN
-842 LSVYDDN
+842 LSIYDN
-849 FLDKLCADYIF
+849 YFLDKLCADYIF

-911 AFLHNIAQKNLQWG
+911 TFLHNIAQKNLQWG

-1019 VVGYGLVPSYKL
+1019 VVGHGLVPSYKL
-1031 APSDKLISR
+1031 APGDKLISR
-1040 GEDGKGAEVAITSI
+1040 GEDGKGTEVAITSI

-1072 QEEALFTLPNGIITH
+1072 QEAALFTLPNGVITH

-1398 ARNTKE
+1398 ARNAKE